1 METTINDAKERIK
14 ARGEFPTTSRLVAE
28 IGYTV
33 GEIDTYFEGRVVRQ
47 GKIKTPLLTMMGY
60 TGPLPARPYY
70 GPIRIDG
77 SGNWYPREIGED
89 RA

>member
-1 METTINDAKERIK
+1 VLPPPTHIILAGDTMETTINQAKKRIK
-14 ARGEFPTTSRLVAE
+14 ARGDFPTTPRLVNR
-28 IGYTV
+28 I
-33 GEIDTYFEGRVVRQ
+33 VRKP
-47 GKIKTPLLTMMGY
+47 GVKTPLLTMMGY